1 MIDKINGYSLTSD
14 WFNFMAENSDK
25 VECKH
30 TALYLYLVEFFNKRH
45 WVKTVGLPT
54 DFTMTML
61 NIKSYKSYIG
71 ILNDLVDFG
80 FIVISKRATNQYT
93 STQIELVKNTKS
105 NTKSNTSHIPSQIE
119 DNDQVR
125 LSITKRINNKLL
137 NNTISGKFDFKK
149 EILLIVCDEQLTNDF
164 LTVRKNKKL
173 SNTKTAF
180 DRLIKEIG
188 LSGYTPQEIIKMC
201 VEKSWGGFEKKW
213 LDNLGLSKSI
223 TQDGKD
229 DKKAKEIEK
238 LRSLGWSEENIKL
251 ATENNNW

>member
-1 MIDKINGYSLTSD
+1 MNCQIQK
-14 WFNFMAENSDK
+14 
-25 VECKH
+25 
-30 TALYLYLVEFFNKRH
+30 KRYI
-45 WVKTVGLPT
+45 KR
-54 DFTMTML
+54 
-61 NIKSYKSYIG
+61 NIKFY
-71 ILNDLVDFG
+71 
-80 FIVISKRATNQYT
+80 
-93 STQIELVKNTKS
+93 KS
-105 NTKSNTSHIPSQIE
+105 NTKSNTSHIPSQVE

-223 TQDGKD
+223 NQDGKD